1 MNHPIKHSAKELE
14 RLIQSLDET
23 DLIHLNRIIVERLN
37 LLSQMNASIK
47 LSDFHNGQ
55 KVSFRTQE
63 GEIKK
68 GIILRL
74 NKKTASILTEDD
86 MRWNVHPEFLTK
98 I

>member
-1 MNHPIKHSAKELE
+1 MNQPQKHSVKNLE

-37 LLSQMNASIK
+37 LFSQMKTSLQ

-55 KVSFRTQE
+55 QVSFTTPE
-63 GEIKK
+63 GELKK
-68 GIILRL
+68 GVILRL
-74 NKKTASILTEDD
+74 NKKTVSILTEDN

-98 I
+98 V